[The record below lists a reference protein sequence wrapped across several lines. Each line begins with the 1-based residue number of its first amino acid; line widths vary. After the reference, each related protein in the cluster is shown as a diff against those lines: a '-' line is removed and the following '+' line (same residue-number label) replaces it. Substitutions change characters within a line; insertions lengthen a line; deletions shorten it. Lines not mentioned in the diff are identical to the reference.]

1 MSVLAGKE
9 LRGWKPRLEAR
20 LLEFKF
26 WFSHWP
32 AGELGD
38 VTPPLCASLAS
49 PVAPTQRTEV
59 TLDAEHTEV
68 LNRWWLPDTQA
79 TDIQ

>member
-9 LRGWKPRLEAR
+9 LRGWKPRLEAS

-26 WFSHWP
+26 WFCHWP

-49 PVAPTQRTEV
+49 PAAPTQRTEV
-59 TLDAEHTEV
+59 RLDAEHTEV
-68 LNRWWLPDTQA
+68 LNRCWLPDTQA